1 MMKGNN
7 MNKFIGTKLINAK
20 PMTRQEY
27 NDFRRWT
34 LPNDENGS
42 DDGYLVEYLDGGE
55 PNTTEYAG
63 YVSWSPKKQFED
75 AYRKTN
81 GMNFGLAIEAM
92 RKKQKVA
99 RQGWS
104 GKGMFLFLVPGST
117 FNVSRPPLLGIY
129 PEGTEINYCPHVDMK
144 TADGKIVPWLASQTD
159 LLAEDWVIV
168 E

>member
-1 MMKGNN
+1 
-7 MNKFIGTKLINAK
+7 MNQFIGTKLINAK

-27 NDFRRWT
+27 NDFRKWR

-42 DDGYLVEYLDGGE
+42 DDGYLVEYLDGGN

-99 RQGWS
+99 RQGWN

-117 FNVSRPPLLGIY
+117 FNVSRTPLLGIY
-129 PEGTEINYCPHVDMK
+129 PEGTEITYCPHVDMR